1 MSTPQDNFI
10 ISGAK
15 TGGLGG
21 LTDLLRQGR
30 SKEMRVA
37 PAVEIVIFSVEYRLR
52 PRMPSLRRIRIRIR
66 IDVRCKIN
74 TILEQFSAIRIGAER
89 RETTIIFVQDK
100 GCMSR
105 ELNNIR

>member
-1 MSTPQDNFI
+1 MSIPQDNII

-37 PAVEIVIFSVEYRLR
+37 PAVEIIF
-52 PRMPSLRRIRIRIR
+52 
-66 IDVRCKIN
+66 
-74 TILEQFSAIRIGAER
+74 QGIG
-89 RETTIIFVQDK
+89 
-100 GCMSR
+100 
-105 ELNNIR
+105 